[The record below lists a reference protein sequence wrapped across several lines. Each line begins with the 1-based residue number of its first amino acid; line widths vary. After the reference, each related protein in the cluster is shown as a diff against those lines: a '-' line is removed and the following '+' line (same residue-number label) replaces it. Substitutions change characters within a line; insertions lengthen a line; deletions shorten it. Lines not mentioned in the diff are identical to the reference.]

1 MKNEGIRTVCVDEKT
16 GMQAL
21 ERVAETL
28 PAKPGRPEK
37 REFEYERHGTQCPTA
52 NFEVGTGKIISPTIG
67 QTRTE
72 PEFAEHIRQTV
83 ATDAKAGW
91 IFVCDNLNTHC
102 SMTLVLLAATLRSIP
117 HETLGT
123 KGTKGILQSMATRRA
138 FLADRSHRVR
148 FVFVPKHTSWLNQ
161 VEIWFGVLGRRVLR
175 RGNFRSLEDQ
185 RSKVLEFIGYYNRTM
200 AKPYRWTYTG
210 RPLTG

>member
-1 MKNEGIRTVCVDEKT
+1 
-16 GMQAL
+16 MQAL

-28 PAKPGRPEK
+28 PVKPGRPEK
-37 REFEYERHGTQCPTA
+37 QEFEYERHGTQCLTA

-91 IFVCDNLNTHC
+91 VFVCDNLNTHC
-102 SMTLVLLAATLRSIP
+102 SMALVLLVATLCSIP
-117 HETLGT
+117 HETLET
-123 KGTKGILQSMATRRA
+123 KGRKGILQSMATRRA

-161 VEIWFGVLGRRVLR
+161 VEIWFGVLSRRVLR
-175 RGNFRSLEDQ
+175 RGNFRSLADQ
-185 RSKVLEFIGYYNRTM
+185 RSKVLDFIGYYNRTM

>member
-28 PAKPGRPEK
+28 PAEPGRPEK
-37 REFEYERHGTQCPTA
+37 REFEYERHGTQCLTA

-91 IFVCDNLNTHC
+91 VFVCDNLNTHC
-102 SMTLVLLAATLRSIP
+102 SMALVLLVATLCSVP

-123 KGTKGILQSMATRRA
+123 KGSKGILQSMATRRA

-200 AKPYRWTYTG
+200 AKPYRWT
-210 RPLTG
+210 